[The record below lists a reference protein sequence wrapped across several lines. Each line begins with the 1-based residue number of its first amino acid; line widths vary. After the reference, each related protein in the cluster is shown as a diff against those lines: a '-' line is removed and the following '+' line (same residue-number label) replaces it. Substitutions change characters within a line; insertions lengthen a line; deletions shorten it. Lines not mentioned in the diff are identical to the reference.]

1 MMIKIKELAE
11 FNAKTQSTWAFS
23 MILLL
28 DAARADAADWK
39 GAEEM
44 TSCKSS
50 VSSSESRKCGS
61 APYSQE
67 TPESGET
74 ARLHSVPIPWPLL
87 STRATVAT
95 RCCCSLL
102 LFLTHWPTALA
113 ATPRRACA
121 VSTDVPRL
129 RGVRSLTEWADEAVW
144 LPASAA
150 EADQIKSPITIEFNW
165 ESIARGIPSRGHLR
179 RSARR
184 RRP

>member
-1 MMIKIKELAE
+1 MRRLNWREHSQWFCCSMQPERMQRTEKERKRWLPARVLSHP
-11 FNAKTQSTWAFS
+11 QS
-23 MILLL
+23 LPHH
-28 DAARADAADWK
+28 
-39 GAEEM
+39 
-44 TSCKSS
+44 
-50 VSSSESRKCGS
+50 RKCGS

-113 ATPRRACA
+113 ATRRRACA

-129 RGVRSLTEWADEAVW
+129 RGVRSLTECADEAAW

-165 ESIARGIPSRGHLR
+165 ESITRGIPSRGHLR